1 MRLGRL
7 RGHCAVSQSGCM
19 PCSRRQARLNF
30 LHVVGQVA
38 RRLEAHP
45 CVSRV
50 HYPGLP
56 SHPDHA
62 IATEQMTGF
71 GGVVSF
77 EVRLQIRVS
86 SPLG

>member
-1 MRLGRL
+1 M
-7 RGHCAVSQSGCM
+7 SQNGCM
-19 PCSRRQARLNF
+19 PGSRHQARLKF
-30 LHVVGQVA
+30 LHIVWQVA

-62 IATEQMTGF
+62 IAMEQMTGF

-86 SPLG
+86 YPLC